1 MELHLI
7 PVPVRKV
14 SRSTPWK
21 RETRKIFNREQ
32 LHFRRELHD
41 GLCQSLAGIAAL
53 SSALSKN
60 LAASGDAAASATA
73 AEIAL
78 LLNETVGAARD
89 LAHGLVPR
97 GLKESDL
104 ASALATLAD
113 NIQRQF
119 GISCAV
125 RCDRARSRICPQ
137 TELHLHRIA
146 QEAVSNAIEHGHA
159 DRIEIDLVYRAGQ
172 GSLRV
177 RDNGF
182 GLPKDVRNGDG
193 MGLHTMD
200 CRARS
205 IGGSF
210 NIERHPRRGTVVTC
224 LFPLSST

>member
-1 MELHLI
+1 VELHRI
-7 PVPVRKV
+7 SVPVRKV
-14 SRSTPWK
+14 SRSMPRK
-21 RETRKIFNREQ
+21 QQPREVSNREQ

-53 SSALSKN
+53 SSALSKD
-60 LAASGDAAASATA
+60 LAASGDTAASAAA

-78 LLNETVGAARD
+78 LLHETAGAARD
-89 LAHGLVPR
+89 LAHGLVPT

-104 ASALATLAD
+104 ACALAALAG

-146 QEAVSNAIEHGHA
+146 QEAVSNAIEHGRA

-182 GLPKDVRNGDG
+182 GLPKDVRNCDG
-193 MGLHTMD
+193 MGLRTMD

-210 NIERHPRRGTVVTC
+210 DIERHPRRGTVVTC
-224 LFPLSST
+224 LFPLRST

>member
-1 MELHLI
+1 VELHRI
-7 PVPVRKV
+7 PVLVRKV
-14 SRSTPWK
+14 SRSTPRK
-21 RETRKIFNREQ
+21 QPREISHREQ

-53 SSALSKN
+53 SSALSKD
-60 LAASGDAAASATA
+60 LAASGDTAASVTA

-89 LAHGLVPR
+89 LAHGLVPT
-97 GLKESDL
+97 GLKDL
-104 ASALATLAD
+104 ASALAALAG

-125 RCDRARSRICPQ
+125 RCDRARYRICPE
-137 TELHLHRIA
+137 TALHLHRIA

-159 DRIEIDLVYRAGQ
+159 DRIEIGLAYRAGQ

-182 GLPKDVRNGDG
+182 GLPEDVRNRDG
-193 MGLHTMD
+193 MGLRTMVS
-200 CRARS
+200 RARS

-210 NIERHPRRGTVVTC
+210 DIERHPRRGTVVTC
-224 LFPLSST
+224 LFPLRST

>member
-1 MELHLI
+1 VELHRI
-7 PVPVRKV
+7 PAPVRKI
-14 SRSTPWK
+14 SQPTPRK
-21 RETRKIFNREQ
+21 QGTREISNREQ

-53 SSALSKN
+53 SSALSKD
-60 LAASGDAAASATA
+60 LAASGDSAASATA
-73 AEIAL
+73 AEIAQ

-89 LAHGLVPR
+89 LARGRVPL

-104 ASALATLAD
+104 ASALTTLAG

-119 GISCAV
+119 GVSCAV
-125 RCDRARSRICPQ
+125 RCNRALFRICPG

-159 DRIEIDLVYRAGQ
+159 DRIDIGLVYRAGQ
-172 GSLRV
+172 GILRV

-182 GLPKDVRNGDG
+182 GLPKDIRTRDG
-193 MGLHTMD
+193 MGLRTMD

-210 NIERHPRRGTVVTC
+210 DIVQHPRRGTVVTC
-224 LFPLSST
+224 LFPLRST